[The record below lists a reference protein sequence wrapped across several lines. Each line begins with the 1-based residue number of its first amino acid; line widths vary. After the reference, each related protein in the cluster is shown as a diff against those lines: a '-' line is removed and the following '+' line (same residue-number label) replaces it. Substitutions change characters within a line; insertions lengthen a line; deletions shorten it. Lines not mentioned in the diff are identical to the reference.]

1 MIESLSCLLS
11 QKHTS
16 EPSIFQLFLF
26 SKIILTS
33 SARVLEIGSLPPIKD
48 GTFGSLLLL
57 GVTIREFFSNF
68 KNSSILPEKM
78 NVSPFERD

>member
-1 MIESLSCLLS
+1 MIESFSCLLS
-11 QKHTS
+11 QKHAS
-16 EPSIFQLFLF
+16 EPNIFQLFLF

-57 GVTIREFFSNF
+57 ES
-68 KNSSILPEKM
+68 L
-78 NVSPFERD
+78 